1 MRTLLI
7 AGLGDIAMRAMPY
20 LTTHWR
26 VLALCHHAAAARRA
40 RLGGAVPVSANL
52 DDANSLR
59 RLAGLADDVLITAP
73 PPNHGVTDPRTRKLL
88 YALTKGLRIPQ
99 RVSYISTSGV
109 YGNADGNWLDE
120 TAPTNPG
127 SDRARRR
134 LDAEHALRAF
144 AIATGAQVRILR
156 APGIYAAERLPIG
169 RLLSATPL
177 IRPEEDSLSNHIH
190 ADDLARLCIATLH
203 CHSGGLRIYNACDD
217 EPLPVGQWYARLAE
231 KLHVAV
237 PPCYSREDVRRLV
250 SPMLWSFLAESRR
263 LCNNRL
269 KRELGVELAYPSVQT
284 LLDQLPDSDEFRAAL
299 LASGGQIR

>member
-1 MRTLLI
+1 MLKP
-7 AGLGDIAMRAMPY
+7 GDIAMRAMPY

-134 LDAEHALRAF
+134 WMRN
-144 AIATGAQVRILR
+144 
-156 APGIYAAERLPIG
+156 
-169 RLLSATPL
+169 TP
-177 IRPEEDSLSNHIH
+177 
-190 ADDLARLCIATLH
+190 CV
-203 CHSGGLRIYNACDD
+203 
-217 EPLPVGQWYARLAE
+217 PLPS
-231 KLHVAV
+231 
-237 PPCYSREDVRRLV
+237 PPVRK
-250 SPMLWSFLAESRR
+250 SASCAHPAFTP
-263 LCNNRL
+263 
-269 KRELGVELAYPSVQT
+269 PSVCR
-284 LLDQLPDSDEFRAAL
+284 SAAC
-299 LASGGQIR
+299 